1 MLFLRKNIEL
11 ELFIKQALIS
21 RNFCDKLSTV
31 WKSTIKRDHAQKF
44 PGNQLFSK
52 NIDLTEKMVIVF
64 LTTFQHS
71 VFSKNVDFCENS
83 VKSIHLRMS

>member
-1 MLFLRKNIEL
+1 MWKSTIKCDHAQKFREINSLVIFLATL
-11 ELFIKQALIS
+11 
-21 RNFCDKLSTV
+21 